1 MVETGFIAYA
11 SLRLFACR
19 GCSPASTT
27 KGIDML
33 LNDGTQFIT
42 RSEFDARLKEPGA
55 PQDYSFEDYLADSLG
70 LDNNNQSAIIDSL
83 IAIID
88 EVQNES

>member
-1 MVETGFIAYA
+1 
-11 SLRLFACR
+11 
-19 GCSPASTT
+19 
-27 KGIDML
+27 ML

-55 PQDYSFEDYLADSLG
+55 PQDYSFEDYLADSL
-70 LDNNNQSAIIDSL
+70 DIENSKSAIIDAL